1 MAPKLEQLGPCTSN
15 GNLNNEHTDNT
26 TAKEILPGILYESHN
41 FRHYAPTLYLGKGG
55 FARCYAAK
63 DSSSAMEVALKI
75 IPKSRLTKHS
85 QLEKM
90 RKEIAIHKSL
100 NHSNV
105 VKFLNCFEDDI
116 NVYMVLELCHNGT
129 LLCRIQNAPGGRLR
143 DHNAQ
148 MYLLQIVDA
157 VTYLHEQVGILHR
170 DLKPGNVL
178 LSNNDQVKLAD
189 FGLALKLSDLPYS
202 SLNVCGTPNYLSPQV
217 LKREGHSK
225 ESEAWSIGCILYC
238 MLIGKP
244 PFEADTLEKT
254 YIKIASCDYSF
265 PLKPKIC
272 TSAEDLISKL
282 LIPDVMIRMKISAIK
297 CHPYFGSQDIVRM
310 REPYSVKRKE
320 NNMIQLS
327 KAANFDQGFGGGCS
341 IGDSG
346 IGSEGCLNARP
357 RSVSNCKTLYKQLL
371 LGYYTVSDEAPLLL
385 DFQLNMVSKWVDYTN
400 KYGFGCVLSDGT
412 HCTLFIDNSSVSHR
426 RAVEKEA
433 ERYLMISDI
442 DQDPWTFLEW
452 TTLDTVND
460 QRLAKKI
467 RVVELFSDYMDKELQ
482 PVYEHSRVRQQLD
495 ALVYQK
501 RHSGVLL
508 MFLALGTIQIN
519 FLESHEK
526 LVINR
531 DEHGRLLITVV
542 DRCVGFRTYQLLP
555 CAATPTRP
563 NSQKVQQLLNKACRL
578 LEGEKAVLQRT
589 YCATQC

>member
-15 GNLNNEHTDNT
+15 GNPNNEDMSDGT
-26 TAKEILPGILYESHN
+26 TKEVLPGILYEPHS

-63 DSSSAMEVALKI
+63 DSSSAVEVALKI
-75 IPKSRLTKHS
+75 VPKNRLTKHS

-90 RKEIAIHKSL
+90 RKEIAIHESL
-100 NHSNV
+100 NHPNV
-105 VKFLNCFEDDI
+105 VKFLSCFEDNI

-143 DHNAQ
+143 DQSAR
-148 MYLLQIVDA
+148 MYLSQIVDA

-189 FGLALKLSDLPYS
+189 FGLALKLSDLPCS
-202 SLNVCGTPNYLSPQV
+202 SMNVCGTPNYLSPQV

-254 YIKIASCDYSF
+254 YVKIASCDYSF
-265 PLKPKIC
+265 PFKPKIC
-272 TSAEDLISKL
+272 VLAEDLISKL
-282 LIPDVMIRMKISAIK
+282 LISDRVVRMKISAVK
-297 CHPYFGSQDIVRM
+297 CHPYFGSKDIVGTQ
-310 REPYSVKRKE
+310 ESYSVKRKE
-320 NNMIQLS
+320 NNMVQLS
-327 KAANFDQGFGGGCS
+327 KTTNFDQAFGGGFS

-357 RSVSNCKTLYKQLL
+357 RSVSDCKALYKQLL
-371 LGYYTVSDEAPLLL
+371 LGYYTVSDETPRLL

-412 HCTLFIDNSSVSHR
+412 HCTLFVDNSSVSR
-426 RAVEKEA
+426 RRGIEKEV
-433 ERYLMISDI
+433 ERYLMIADI

-452 TTLDTVND
+452 TTPGTVND
-460 QRLAKKI
+460 QRLAKKV

-482 PVYEHSRVRQQLD
+482 PVYEHSDIRQQLD

-501 RHSGVLL
+501 RCGGVLL

-526 LVINR
+526 LVISR
-531 DEHGRLLITVV
+531 DEHGRLLITMV

-555 CAATPTRP
+555 CAATPNRP
-563 NSQKVQQLLNKACRL
+563 NCQKVQQLLNKACRL
-578 LEGEKAVLQRT
+578 LEGDKAVLKRT
-589 YCATQC
+589 YYATQC

>member
-15 GNLNNEHTDNT
+15 GNLNNEHTDDAT
-26 TAKEILPGILYESHN
+26 TKEVLPGILYEPHN

-75 IPKSRLTKHS
+75 VPKNRLTKHS

-90 RKEIAIHKSL
+90 RKEIAIHESL
-100 NHSNV
+100 NHPNV
-105 VKFLNCFEDDI
+105 VKFLSCFEDSI

-129 LLCRIQNAPGGRLR
+129 LLCRIQNTPGGRLK
-143 DHNAQ
+143 DHSTR

-238 MLIGKP
+238 MLVGKP

-254 YIKIASCDYSF
+254 YVKIASCDYSF

-272 TSAEDLISKL
+272 TFAEDLISKL
-282 LIPDVMIRMKISAIK
+282 LIPDAAVRMKISVVK
-297 CHPYFGSQDIVRM
+297 CHPYFGSKDIAGM
-310 REPYSVKRKE
+310 QEPYSVKRKE
-320 NNMIQLS
+320 NNIQLS
-327 KAANFDQGFGGGCS
+327 KTANFDQGFGGGCS

-357 RSVSNCKTLYKQLL
+357 RSISDCKALYKQLL
-371 LGYYTVSDEAPLLL
+371 LGYYTVSDEAPFLL
-385 DFQLNMVSKWVDYTN
+385 DFQLTMVSKWVDYTN

-412 HCTLFIDNSSVSHR
+412 HCTLFVDNSSVSR
-426 RAVEKEA
+426 RRGVEKEA

-442 DQDPWTFLEW
+442 DQDPWTFVEW

-460 QRLAKKI
+460 QRLAKKV

-482 PVYEHSRVRQQLD
+482 PVYEHSDVRQQLD

-508 MFLALGTIQIN
+508 MCLALGTIQIN

-531 DEHGRLLITVV
+531 DEHGRLLITVI
-542 DRCVGFRTYQLLP
+542 DRCIGFRTYHLLP
-555 CAATPTRP
+555 CTATPSRP
-563 NSQKVQQLLNKACRL
+563 NCQKVQQLLNKACRL
-578 LEGEKAVLQRT
+578 LEDEKAALQRT